1 MKFQSS
7 SRDRTLRLSALFK
20 PAAVAAVVLLASLT
34 APTIAA
40 PDTGLSRTLD
50 GMTIYLGVVA
60 SEIASEH
67 LPAHPEAQMHG
78 GTRSGKRFEHVVVAV
93 YDAKTNERVTDAT
106 IKASVRDP
114 GLSTEEKALEPMTIA
129 DTLSYGNYFSMKP
142 KTHYIIT
149 VSVMRSGRHQATQAQ
164 FDYGRQ

>member
-1 MKFQSS
+1 MKSQSS

-20 PAAVAAVVLLASLT
+20 PAAVAAVVLLATLT

-78 GTRSGKRFEHVVVAV
+78 GT
-93 YDAKTNERVTDAT
+93 
-106 IKASVRDP
+106 
-114 GLSTEEKALEPMTIA
+114 
-129 DTLSYGNYFSMKP
+129 
-142 KTHYIIT
+142 
-149 VSVMRSGRHQATQAQ
+149 
-164 FDYGRQ
+164 